1 MAASHRFV
9 VSLLGAMLAAAPA
22 MAQQVGTATAV
33 NPLSES
39 TPPGGATG
47 PLQVGAHIVHNEK
60 IHTTP
65 NGTAQLLFT
74 DKSSLSIAPNTSI
87 VIDEYVYDPN
97 AQNGHM
103 LVSLAK
109 GALRYVGGQLS
120 HQGEALITTSAA
132 TIGIRGGTVT
142 VIHGPN
148 GTEVIDHFGIIT
160 IHNQAGTFVL
170 RRSDFKVLI
179 PNAHVL
185 PSEAIRVGSV
195 QLLFLDH
202 SSLSLAPNTSIVIDD
217 FVYDPNSGNGHM
229 LATLTHGALRY
240 VGGALSHEG
249 ETTIK
254 TANAAIGIRGG
265 TDTITQGP
273 NGTTVTNHH
282 GTVTIS
288 NNVKTITFSHWPEL
302 LAPALCGRAGRGLL
316 RARHLA
322 FFASRGLLRVPHRS
336 PRAGHRFDSVL
347 NT

>member
-9 VSLLGAMLAAAPA
+9 VSLLAAILTAAPA

-87 VIDEYVYDPN
+87 VIDDYVYDPN
-97 AQNGHM
+97 AQSGHM

-109 GALRYVGGQLS
+109 GALRFVGGQLS

-160 IHNQAGTFVL
+160 IHNEAGTFVL

-185 PSEAIRVGSV
+185 PSEAIRVGGDETAYYQQYIMSKRGEYGGV
-195 QLLFLDH
+195 LGLKAANLGHCVIGLVSSANCPQTPWMPTDGGELDAFQLL
-202 SSLSLAPNTSIVIDD
+202 N
-217 FVYDPNSGNGHM
+217 N
-229 LATLTHGALRY
+229 
-240 VGGALSHEG
+240 
-249 ETTIK
+249 
-254 TANAAIGIRGG
+254 ANHFG
-265 TDTITQGP
+265 TGQITP
-273 NGTTVTNHH
+273 PPPPPPPT
-282 GTVTIS
+282 
-288 NNVKTITFSHWPEL
+288 P
-302 LAPALCGRAGRGLL
+302 P
-316 RARHLA
+316 
-322 FFASRGLLRVPHRS
+322 PPPPPPP
-336 PRAGHRFDSVL
+336 PRPPRR
-347 NT
+347 